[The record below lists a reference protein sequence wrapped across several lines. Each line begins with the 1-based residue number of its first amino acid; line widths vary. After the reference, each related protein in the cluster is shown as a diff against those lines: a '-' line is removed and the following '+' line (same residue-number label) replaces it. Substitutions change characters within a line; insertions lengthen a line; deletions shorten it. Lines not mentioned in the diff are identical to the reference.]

1 MPFFVFFV
9 LFLRALRG
17 KKNREQ
23 GESNYELRIINY
35 ELTQSDNSR
44 VAERQ
49 TLYCHFEVA
58 VRLRN
63 LIVGATTGGCPY
75 DSMSF
80 FVIFLFFLR
89 ALRGKKNRV

>member
-1 MPFFVFFV
+1 MTTPASQNDKLCIVIS
-9 LFLRALRG
+9 
-17 KKNREQ
+17 K
-23 GESNYELRIINY
+23 
-35 ELTQSDNSR
+35 
-44 VAERQ
+44 
-49 TLYCHFEVA
+49 VA

>member
-9 LFLRALRG
+9 LFLRARRG

-44 VAERQ
+44 VA
-49 TLYCHFEVA
+49 
-58 VRLRN
+58 
-63 LIVGATTGGCPY
+63 G
-75 DSMSF
+75 
-80 FVIFLFFLR
+80 
-89 ALRGKKNRV
+89 